1 MTADDSPGRRGSG
14 LRTIAVGVAV
24 VLAVLVGVAVWS
36 SRDAEPLPTVSG
48 SGQEALP
55 TNQPAAD
62 ESFALPAATL
72 EGFAGGPPVDLADF
86 RGTPMVVNFWATWCA
101 PCVKEMPAFQE
112 VAADLRD
119 QVTFLGVDV
128 EDSPPNAEPFI
139 ERLGIDYPLAIDPQR
154 EFARSVNIF
163 GMPTTLFVDAD
174 GIVQY
179 RYTGPLEEAQLREL
193 LAEHLGV
200 SA

>member
-1 MTADDSPGRRGSG
+1 
-14 LRTIAVGVAV
+14 
-24 VLAVLVGVAVWS
+24 
-36 SRDAEPLPTVSG
+36 
-48 SGQEALP
+48 
-55 TNQPAAD
+55 
-62 ESFALPAATL
+62 
-72 EGFAGGPPVDLADF
+72 
-86 RGTPMVVNFWATWCA
+86 MVVNFWATWCA

-174 GIVQY
+174 GIVRY
-179 RYTGPLEEAQLREL
+179 RYTGPLEGDQLREL